1 MRFLIDP
8 STIETISM
16 RLPIRKSEQLKQ
28 KAYDENTA
36 FLTADG
42 LERLKKVLHDL
53 EDIQLPQ
60 AVQDVRR
67 TGEFGDF
74 SENAEYQEAK
84 SRMRRLHSRIFSLK
98 ERIKH
103 AVVIQQDKNKKGQV
117 QLGSTVIL
125 EKDGQ
130 QKTYEIVGPQETD
143 PLRGRISHV
152 SPLGSAIL
160 GRKQGEE
167 ITILGT
173 EKNETTYRI
182 IRII

>member
-1 MRFLIDP
+1 M
-8 STIETISM
+8 
-16 RLPIRKSEQLKQ
+16 
-28 KAYDENTA
+28 
-36 FLTADG
+36 
-42 LERLKKVLHDL
+42 KK
-53 EDIQLPQ
+53 
-60 AVQDVRR
+60 
-67 TGEFGDF
+67 
-74 SENAEYQEAK
+74 
-84 SRMRRLHSRIFSLK
+84 
-98 ERIKH
+98 
-103 AVVIQQDKNKKGQV
+103 DKNKKGQV